1 MKDDLLTMYPFN
13 LARAVLLSDEKAA
26 ETYIPGIAEALATLT
41 EREQGVIMCRFRRKL
56 TLEQTAK
63 EYGITRER
71 IRQIE
76 AKALRKLRRPD
87 RISMIR
93 AVPRIELHKEIHAYT
108 KLQEDYDLLAKAFE
122 TLTAQKAEP
131 GVIIPMATMADILNT
146 PLENLDLSIR
156 SYNCLK
162 RYGKNTLR
170 DLVEMP
176 ESELI
181 KVRNLG
187 RKSVAEVKAK
197 LAERGVNLRQ
207 EGENNGKG

>member
-1 MKDDLLTMYPFN
+1 MKTDLLTMYPFN
-13 LARAVLLSDEKAA
+13 LARGIFRDDDEALAV
-26 ETYIPGIAEALATLT
+26 YIPGIEEALATLT
-41 EREQGVIMCRFRRKL
+41 EREQGVIAYRFERKF

-76 AKALRKLRRPD
+76 VKALRKLRRPD
-87 RISMIR
+87 RIAMIR
-93 AVPRIELHKEIHAYT
+93 AVPRTELHTEIHAYT

-146 PLENLDLSIR
+146 PLENLDLSVR
-156 SYNCLK
+156 SYNALK
-162 RYGKNTLR
+162 RRGINTIR
-170 DLVEMP
+170 DITEMS
-176 ESELI
+176 ESELM

-187 RKSVAEVKAK
+187 KKSLAEVKAK
-197 LAERGVNLRQ
+197 LTDCGVELN
-207 EGENNGKG
+207 

>member
-1 MKDDLLTMYPFN
+1 MNTDLLSMYPFN
-13 LARAVLLSDEKAA
+13 LARGIFLDDDEALAA
-26 ETYIPGIAEALATLT
+26 YIPGMADALATLT
-41 EREQGVIMCRFRRKL
+41 EREQGVIAYRFARKF
-56 TLEQTAK
+56 TLEQTAR
-63 EYGITRER
+63 EYGVTRER

-76 AKALRKLRRPD
+76 AKALRKLRHPD
-87 RISMIR
+87 RINMIR
-93 AVPRIELHKEIHAYT
+93 AVPRTELHTEIHAYT

-131 GVIIPMATMADILNT
+131 GVIIPMAKRADILNT

-181 KVRNLG
+181 KLRNLG

-197 LAERGVNLRQ
+197 LTEYGVELRQ
-207 EGENNGKG
+207 EEVRFE